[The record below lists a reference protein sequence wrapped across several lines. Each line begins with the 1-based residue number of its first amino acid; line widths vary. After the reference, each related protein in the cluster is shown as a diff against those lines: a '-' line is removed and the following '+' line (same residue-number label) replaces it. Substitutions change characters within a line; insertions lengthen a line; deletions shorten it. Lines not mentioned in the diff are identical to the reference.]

1 MDNKEK
7 EKVGLE
13 VENSEVVSENVD
25 VKDVDTPISEEASI
39 EEANEKGV
47 ETNEK
52 EVDGIEEEEKHK
64 TKKSPLLI
72 ALLLLLLLFGF
83 SIALIGIANH
93 FNLFGKDKDTVTEG
107 GKDSTMSLDVD
118 DSVTYGD
125 LSGKTKE
132 EIQAELNNKV
142 EEGMMNVSMNT
153 NIVLEN
159 SKSKANLLIKNSDK
173 NRYMQFVE
181 IYNDKKELIYKSGGI
196 PVGGKLEEAKL
207 SKELPKGEHKCVAY
221 FNAYDDK
228 TSKVVGKVGVNI
240 TINVVK

>member
-1 MDNKEK
+1 MSNKEK
-7 EKVGLE
+7 IGLE
-13 VENSEVVSENVD
+13 VENSKGVSDNVY
-25 VKDVDTPISEEASI
+25 TPISEETII
-39 EEANEKGV
+39 EETSKKGV
-47 ETNEK
+47 ETIKE
-52 EVDGIEEEEKHK
+52 EVDGSEEEEKRK
-64 TKKSPLLI
+64 TKKSPILI

-83 SIALIGIANH
+83 SIALIGIVNH
-93 FNLFGKDKDTVTEG
+93 FNWFDKDKGTVTDG

-159 SKSKANLLIKNSDK
+159 SKSKANLLITNSDK

-181 IYNDKKELIYKSGGI
+181 IYNDKDELVYKSGGI
-196 PVGGKLEEAKL
+196 PVGGKLEEVRL
-207 SKELPKGEHKCVAY
+207 NKELPKGEHKCVAY
-221 FNAYDDK
+221 FNAYDEK
-228 TSKVVGKVGVNI
+228 SKKVVGKVGVNI
-240 TINVVK
+240 TINVIK